1 MNYSSTVN
9 AYILIHLRQKE
20 FTMFQ
25 QKRVIFL
32 IFSLLIILSLF
43 WGCDDNPLSPE
54 NEPEKDYIMYMF
66 ETDHAGGHY
75 YMGYH
80 PVSGVIDT
88 FTAEDSPHWTMK
100 VSADGRYMFVAA
112 EDYVAKVDLKTKS
125 TIATL
130 PNRAYGMF
138 VSPNNKYLAL
148 LTVPGI
154 MVVRVSDLKV
164 LYEDMELDFYNC
176 TFSSDGNKIYG
187 CVRPTYN
194 IVTILD
200 LENNFS
206 KSAIEL
212 PQGLATALVVPS
224 IDESKL
230 FLITYYDMWFNHFEV
245 YDRALDSVIFREWIW
260 NGYNYIELSP
270 DGKYVFYTEGG
281 NEFDVN
287 GSNYFTIYDIER
299 NRIKMKVSTVGV
311 EDGINPEFM
320 VLGQMAITPDGKW
333 LVIGESIDCAAFIR
347 FNMTTMQIDD
357 YVQGEINEFGIY
369 LEGYSCFTCQ
379 TIQ

>member
-1 MNYSSTVN
+1 MVKKD
-9 AYILIHLRQKE
+9 I
-20 FTMFQ
+20 
-25 QKRVIFL
+25 IFL
-32 IFSLLIILSLF
+32 MVILFLLLLALF
-43 WGCDDNPLSPE
+43 WGCDDNPLAPE
-54 NEPEKDYIMYMF
+54 EEPDKDYIVYMF
-66 ETDHAGGHY
+66 ETDHAGGNY

-80 PVSGVIDT
+80 PTSGVIDT
-88 FTAEDSPHWTMK
+88 FTAEDSPYWTMK

-125 TIATL
+125 TVATL

-138 VSPNNKYLAL
+138 VSPNNQYLAL
-148 LTVPGI
+148 LMVPGI
-154 MVVRVSDLKV
+154 MVVRVSDLTV
-164 LYEDMELDFYNC
+164 LYEDTELDFYNC

-212 PQGLATALVVPS
+212 PQGLATGLVVPS
-224 IDESKL
+224 IDESIL
-230 FLITYYDMWFNHFEV
+230 FLICPYDMWLNQFKV
-245 YDRALDSVIFREWIW
+245 YDVELDSIIFREWIW

-281 NEFDVN
+281 NEFDIN

-299 NRIKMKVSTVGV
+299 NRIKMKVSTAGV
-311 EDGINPEFM
+311 KDGINPTLM
-320 VLGQMAITPDGKW
+320 VLGEMAITPDGKW
-333 LVIGESIDCAAFIR
+333 LVIGESIACGAFIR

-357 YVQGEINEFGIY
+357 YIQGEINESGIY
-369 LEGYSCFTCQ
+369 MEGYSCYTCQ
-379 TIQ
+379 VKP